1 MIKALASI
9 KPKKSNFSNISDNDK
24 IEKKMRLCNPKSENL
39 ASIQKCFI
47 LANTAAFEVE
57 CLKLN

>member
-39 ASIQKCFI
+39 ASIQKSFI
-47 LANTAAFEVE
+47 LANTAAFEV
-57 CLKLN
+57 